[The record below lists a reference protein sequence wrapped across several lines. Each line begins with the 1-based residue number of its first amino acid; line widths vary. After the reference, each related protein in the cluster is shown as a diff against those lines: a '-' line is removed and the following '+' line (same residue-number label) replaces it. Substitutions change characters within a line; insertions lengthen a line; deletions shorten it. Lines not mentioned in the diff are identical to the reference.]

1 MKKILVLLF
10 VSLVFHQARAQFTV
24 YQNSVDKE
32 FNQALE
38 LFQKDQYAA
47 SKSSFEYLKEKPLD
61 EAQSVDVAFY
71 HAASALYIE
80 NPDGPSLLSDFL
92 SKYPKQPKSNDA
104 AYILGDYYFGQRN
117 YKSAIEY
124 YRMVNTNQ
132 TSIEQR
138 AEVLFKTGYSFFQ
151 LKNHKNAAVYFEQV
165 KPTRSAYVPGA
176 FYYSGYMAMQAG
188 DFPKAV
194 QNFKEAEKS
203 NLYAPKIPY
212 MLSALYYRQGDFTS
226 LEDYATPILNTR
238 KNLEKREEIYLLL
251 AEASFENKNY
261 VNAASYYD
269 TYAKGSKVAL
279 TRDQRYKAG
288 VAHYEVGDFQQAS
301 NYFKE

>member
-1 MKKILVLLF
+1 
-10 VSLVFHQARAQFTV
+10 
-24 YQNSVDKE
+24 
-32 FNQALE
+32 
-38 LFQKDQYAA
+38 
-47 SKSSFEYLKEKPLD
+47 
-61 EAQSVDVAFY
+61 
-71 HAASALYIE
+71 
-80 NPDGPSLLSDFL
+80 
-92 SKYPKQPKSNDA
+92 
-104 AYILGDYYFGQRN
+104 
-117 YKSAIEY
+117 
-124 YRMVNTNQ
+124 
-132 TSIEQR
+132 
-138 AEVLFKTGYSFFQ
+138 
-151 LKNHKNAAVYFEQV
+151 
-165 KPTRSAYVPGA
+165 
-176 FYYSGYMAMQAG
+176 YSGYMAMQAG

-301 NYFKE
+301 NYFKEVALVNDKLGQVSSYYLGHAYLKLNNFQYASTSFNAAYKSGQDPAIREEALYNYAKVNLQRGSFQDAVVALDQYLETYPGGTHVREAENLLSEALINTSNYLRAIEHIEK